1 MRLKRVVFPAPFGP
15 MMARRSPG
23 RTLSETSSTAFR
35 APKALETWV
44 SVRAS
49 VAAVDMVRPV
59 VGVRRSLFGARLGSR
74 PRPERQTPNAERL
87 GMVPNA
93 LEGAAVDGL
102 LQVLRRVVG
111 IELGDL
117 GIGLDRDVPELSARS
132 LLDLADV
139 DVEDGVS
146 VRVELLRPEGRMGH
160 GDALDR
166 LQEEGLVGHIAVDLR
181 HGGGGAF
188 RRRGHC
194 RGIVGGG
201 LSPCPS

>member
-49 VAAVDMVRPV
+49 VAAVDMLRPV
-59 VGVRRSLFGARLGSR
+59 GGVRRSLFGARPGSR
-74 PRPERQTPNAERL
+74 PRPERL

-102 LQVLRRVVG
+102 LQVLR
-111 IELGDL
+111 
-117 GIGLDRDVPELSARS
+117 
-132 LLDLADV
+132 LAV
-139 DVEDGVS
+139 
-146 VRVELLRPEGRMGH
+146 
-160 GDALDR
+160 
-166 LQEEGLVGHIAVDLR
+166 
-181 HGGGGAF
+181 
-188 RRRGHC
+188 
-194 RGIVGGG
+194 
-201 LSPCPS
+201 